1 MKAFTLEMLGLE
13 IGSILSSSTLGMG
26 WTKLWQRIWSWQS
39 CIMRALSLTED
50 LSSVRQQDLQ
60 WICRALSMA
69 KRTLVKNT
77 GSDFWRLMYAM
88 QFWYMSCAQSSRNIA
103 ECEVGPKQSAIVACR
118 FGSSKPYSPQLMVC
132 FVFVW
137 LFSWYD
143 LAWLCL
149 LTPNFFLFLIREHWE
164 ALTRD
169 SRKYLCPKVC
179 LGESKTKSLLNRQF
193 VNEALGLKDTL
204 STRKRWVSISFAFKD

>member
-13 IGSILSSSTLGMG
+13 IGSILSSRTLGMG

-69 KRTLVKNT
+69 KRTSVKNT

-132 FVFVW
+132 FVFC
-137 LFSWYD
+137 
-143 LAWLCL
+143 LAD
-149 LTPNFFLFLIREHWE
+149 FLIWPCLIVSANAKFLSFSNSW
-164 ALTRD
+164 ALRGFD
-169 SRKYLCPKVC
+169 S
-179 LGESKTKSLLNRQF
+179 GQ
-193 VNEALGLKDTL
+193 
-204 STRKRWVSISFAFKD
+204 